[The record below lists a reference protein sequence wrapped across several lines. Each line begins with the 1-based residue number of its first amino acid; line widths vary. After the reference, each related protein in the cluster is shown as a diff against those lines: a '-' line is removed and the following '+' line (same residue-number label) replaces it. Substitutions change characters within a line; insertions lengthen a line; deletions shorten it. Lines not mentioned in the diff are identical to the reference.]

1 MEAAMFESA
10 TFESQGTIH
19 TRSSNWMLAT
29 LLFNGS
35 ILLTLVLIPLLHPDS
50 LPNELRKIII
60 TAPAA
65 PHAAP
70 PSIARASSQSVAT
83 PTPLLMPVTNA
94 TQLTKANPSPSGPA
108 PDTQGPCCTD
118 IGTGNGSIIGADP
131 FAHTANSTPRVVH
144 ALQGPVTIS
153 KGVAEGMLL
162 SHPVPVYPVIAKA
175 AGIQGT
181 VVLQATISKSG
192 VIENLR
198 VVSGPQMLQQAALN
212 AVAQWRYRPYLLNG
226 DPVEVETT
234 INVNFVLNR

>member
-1 MEAAMFESA
+1 MEAAMFEDA
-10 TFESQGTIH
+10 TFESQGRLH
-19 TRSSNWMLAT
+19 TRSRNWMLAT

-65 PHAAP
+65 PHTAP
-70 PSIARASSQSVAT
+70 ASVARASSQSVTT
-83 PTPLLMPVTNA
+83 PTPVVMPITSA
-94 TQLTKANPSPSGPA
+94 PQLTHANSSPLGPA
-108 PDTQGPCCTD
+108 PDAQGPCCTD
-118 IGTGNGSIIGADP
+118 IGTGNGDIIGADP
-131 FAHTANSTPRVVH
+131 FAHAAKPTPRVVH
-144 ALQGPVTIS
+144 PQQGPIIVS

-198 VVSGPQMLQQAALN
+198 VLSGPQMLQQAALN

-234 INVNFVLNR
+234 INVIFSLGR

>member
-1 MEAAMFESA
+1 MFEDA
-10 TFESQGTIH
+10 TFESQGRLH
-19 TRSSNWMLAT
+19 TRSKNWMLAT

-94 TQLTKANPSPSGPA
+94 PQLTKANPSPSGPV
-108 PDTQGPCCTD
+108 PDINGNCCAD
-118 IGTGNGSIIGADP
+118 PMGTANGTVIGADP
-131 FAHTANSTPRVVH
+131 FAHAANSTPHVVH
-144 ALQGPVTIS
+144 AQQGPITVS

-162 SHPVPVYPVIAKA
+162 SHPVPAYPVIAKA

-198 VVSGPQMLQQAALN
+198 VISGPQMLQQAALN
-212 AVAQWRYRPYLLNG
+212 TVAQWRYRPYLLNG

-234 INVNFVLNR
+234 INVNFVLGR